1 MNNFHILFVLG
12 VIFSSFTVIAN
23 NPVISLISLIF
34 LFLNSCI
41 LLITFEVEFL
51 SFIIIIIYLGAVTIL
66 FIFTLILLNIK
77 NYELNQI
84 NFKYYPSSFLLIL
97 TFFVIIMWFSFH
109 YGSLNWLNRVE
120 YEWINQMNSILIVEG
135 IGLLLFKLEINY
147 LIFSSLIL
155 LLSMIAAIS
164 ITLVNEEPILK
175 QNISFQ
181 ILSSDKI
188 FLKDRK

>member
-1 MNNFHILFVLG
+1 
-12 VIFSSFTVIAN
+12 
-23 NPVISLISLIF
+23 
-34 LFLNSCI
+34 
-41 LLITFEVEFL
+41 
-51 SFIIIIIYLGAVTIL
+51 
-66 FIFTLILLNIK
+66 
-77 NYELNQI
+77 
-84 NFKYYPSSFLLIL
+84 
-97 TFFVIIMWFSFH
+97 MWFSLN
-109 YGSLNWLNRVE
+109 YGNFNGLKMIE
-120 YEWINQMNSILIVEG
+120 FEWINNINTITIVEA

-188 FLKDRK
+188 LLKDVK